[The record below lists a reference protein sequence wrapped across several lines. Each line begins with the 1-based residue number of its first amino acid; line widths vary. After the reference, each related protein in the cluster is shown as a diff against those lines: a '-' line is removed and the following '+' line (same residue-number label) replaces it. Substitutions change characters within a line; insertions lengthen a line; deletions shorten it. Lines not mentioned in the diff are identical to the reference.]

1 MNKRPKRRVLF
12 ALGQTYAT
20 PAALEVL
27 DVAQISPVLLLAEHQ
42 AGIWGD
48 LDAEDKAANER
59 AVRTGARILSVR
71 KIGKARLYIITEA
84 ENDAGLRSATT
95 ILLCSEY

>member
-1 MNKRPKRRVLF
+1 MNKRLKRLVLF
-12 ALGQTYAT
+12 GLGQTYAT

-27 DVAQISPVLLLAEHQ
+27 SVAQISPALLLAEHQ

-48 LDAEDKAANER
+48 LDAEDKAANEH

-71 KIGKARLYIITEA
+71 KIGEARLYIITEA
-84 ENDAGLRSATT
+84 ENDAGLRGATT